1 VTAVDAAPPEA
12 APALPNGVGVHT
24 LESGADNNRSDT
36 MVVPTVTAHDGLVE
50 PLPVPTVLFE
60 RDEEPSAERPIAYR
74 ERVFAVPSGTTRER
88 AEALARQSFAA
99 IKRALNARPRG
110 RFVSIAVFD
119 EEFSSRPSQPP
130 LVVLEWKDW
139 RGEPTVQYPESLP
152 PPPAEPVA
160 VVEKAPEA
168 PPTAPVP
175 SAETSKRPRVQTESD
190 ISMVEVLP
198 PPVPPA
204 AIPSASDISMVEVM
218 PPPVPTAPAPA
229 EPARPAPT
237 PPASAAARGQESK
250 SKKDKKRRR
259 NRTSSESN
267 ISTTTALQATKSSTQ
282 TPAERDA
289 PTVVV
294 PVFKAPETPAA
305 APVVATPAVAAKEA
319 PAPAA
324 PTPAVV
330 AAPPVAA
337 VAAVK
342 EAAPAPVVEAA
353 PAPVVE
359 ATPASAKAVEPA
371 AAPSPV
377 VVEVAPVA
385 ATPVE
390 PPVVATPAP
399 AEATAPLETKLEA
412 PAAEVKPEAPVAE
425 VKPEAP
431 AAEVKPDVPAVETK
445 PEAPAADVKPEAPAA
460 EVKPEAPAA
469 EVKPV
474 VIPTRSSALTAKR
487 RRGKELVGDLFDAL
501 MDLSFTQSPEDACSF
516 AARVLHEYVV
526 CDGVSVAVYD
536 IDHDE
541 FVVSASEGVSIVGNR
556 DKASRGSRTL
566 AVRKR
571 SAVNLKRG
579 DTAEGLADFL
589 AGGPSV
595 FVPAFHRDRLFAMAT
610 LQRMPGAPAFET
622 DEEDGASYV
631 ASQLGEALAGHSQR
645 TAAKQLDEESRKG
658 APKRR

>member
-1 VTAVDAAPPEA
+1 V
-12 APALPNGVGVHT
+12 
-24 LESGADNNRSDT
+24 
-36 MVVPTVTAHDGLVE
+36 
-50 PLPVPTVLFE
+50 
-60 RDEEPSAERPIAYR
+60 
-74 ERVFAVPSGTTRER
+74 
-88 AEALARQSFAA
+88 
-99 IKRALNARPRG
+99 
-110 RFVSIAVFD
+110 
-119 EEFSSRPSQPP
+119 
-130 LVVLEWKDW
+130 
-139 RGEPTVQYPESLP
+139 
-152 PPPAEPVA
+152 
-160 VVEKAPEA
+160 
-168 PPTAPVP
+168 
-175 SAETSKRPRVQTESD
+175 
-190 ISMVEVLP
+190 
-198 PPVPPA
+198 PA
-204 AIPSASDISMVEVM
+204 AL
-218 PPPVPTAPAPA
+218 APA

-237 PPASAAARGQESK
+237 PPASAAARGQDAK
-250 SKKDKKRRR
+250 NKKDKKRRR

-289 PTVVV
+289 PTMVV

-305 APVVATPAVAAKEA
+305 APVVAASVASAPAPAAEPTPAPAVVAKEA

-324 PTPAVV
+324 PTPVV
-330 AAPPVAA
+330 EAPVAA
-337 VAAVK
+337 AAPVS
-342 EAAPAPVVEAA
+342 EAAPAPAVDAA
-353 PAPVVE
+353 PAPE
-359 ATPASAKAVEPA
+359 KPAEPA
-371 AAPSPV
+371 PAPTPV

-385 ATPVE
+385 EIPAE
-390 PPVVATPAP
+390 PPVAATPAP
-399 AEATAPLETKLEA
+399 AEVSAPIET
-412 PAAEVKPEAPVAE
+412 KPEAPAAE

-431 AAEVKPDVPAVETK
+431 AAEVKPEAPAAEVKPEAPAVETK
-445 PEAPAADVKPEAPAA
+445 PEAPAVETKPEAPAV
-460 EVKPEAPAA
+460 ETKPEAPAA

-571 SAVNLKRG
+571 NAVNLKRG

-631 ASQLGEALAGHSQR
+631 ASQLGEALASHSQR